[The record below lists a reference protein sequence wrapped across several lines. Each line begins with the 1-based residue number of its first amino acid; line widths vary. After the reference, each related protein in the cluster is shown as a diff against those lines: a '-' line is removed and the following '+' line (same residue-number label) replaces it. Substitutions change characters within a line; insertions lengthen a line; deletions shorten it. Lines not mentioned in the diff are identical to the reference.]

1 MTSPITYRIEFA
13 PASDE
18 QVAQWKI
25 LQSPGAR
32 LPTLVGNCPTCTEEC
47 QVEVSDVVAVGGA
60 PSAMEAE
67 EPVAELTRQIICNCR
82 TNHEWPDGVH
92 AGCGRYW
99 LGTLTR
105 QQDGSY
111 RLRAEQ
117 DLGLLSAATAL
128 NEAQAN
134 QDKRIQGAAEKWLG
148 AVTAIYGLFS
158 LTGVAVAKDA
168 LKGLS
173 TGSKWLVAAA
183 LFLGLAAAASAL
195 IFGYRAAYGW
205 PHPVTVDDKAAL
217 RQWYKKYRNN
227 APTAANQLRLAVF
240 SAFGSL
246 AAVSAVML
254 LIWFLP
260 RHGT

>member
-1 MTSPITYRIEFA
+1 
-13 PASDE
+13 
-18 QVAQWKI
+18 
-25 LQSPGAR
+25 
-32 LPTLVGNCPTCTEEC
+32 
-47 QVEVSDVVAVGGA
+47 
-60 PSAMEAE
+60 MEAE

-82 TNHEWPDGVH
+82 INHEWPDGVR

-99 LGTLTR
+99 LGTITR
-105 QQDGSY
+105 QADSSY

-117 DLGLLSAATAL
+117 DLTLLPAATAL
-128 NEAQAN
+128 NEAQAS

-168 LKGLS
+168 LNGLS
-173 TGSKWLVAAA
+173 TGSKWLVAAV
-183 LFLGLAAAASAL
+183 LLMGLAAAATAL

-217 RQWYKKYRNN
+217 RHWYQKYRNN
-227 APTAANQLRLAVF
+227 APIAANQLRLAVF
-240 SAFGSL
+240 AAFGSL
-246 AAVSAVML
+246 AAVSTVML

-260 RHGT
+260 RHVT